1 MRRPAPEVLWTVVLV
16 VALVAAGSG
25 VAVVALSRTEGGA
38 APAEPG
44 PSRSTAT
51 TPGDAATEP
60 SRPSPSHRSAEPA
73 PPEVTAT
80 ACPEVTEQVRL
91 RVLTLNTHGAQ
102 AYGGFDLDRLASF
115 IQAADV
121 DVALL
126 QEVDRFRGRS
136 HHTDMPR
143 VLAARSG
150 MEVAYGLNVH
160 LPGRAVSG
168 TATLSRFPILSR
180 RNVPLPTAP
189 GSKARGLLRTD
200 LDVDGLRVSVFNTHL
215 EHLAP
220 RLRLRQAAALRGPV
234 RATRHPVVLGGD
246 LNALPTSPT
255 GTVMRKLLRDS
266 WRDAGLGPG
275 PTAPAGHPGRR
286 IDYLF
291 HSPTVRV
298 GAIDV
303 MEPVVSDH
311 RAVRARYR
319 LSVAGDEVC
328 VPELD
333 GPAGGSGA
341 GRRAGDGGGSRTR

>member
-1 MRRPAPEVLWTVVLV
+1 MRRPASEVLWTVVLV
-16 VALVAAGSG
+16 VVLVAAGSG
-25 VAVVALSRTEGGA
+25 VAVVALTDTDGGA
-38 APAEPG
+38 APAAHE
-44 PSRSTAT
+44 PSRPAAS
-51 TPGDAATEP
+51 TPGDTATEP
-60 SRPSPSHRSAEPA
+60 SRPSRNRRPA
-73 PPEVTAT
+73 DPARPEATAT
-80 ACPEVTEQVRL
+80 ACPEVTERVGL

-115 IQAADV
+115 IDAAGV

-136 HHTDMPR
+136 HYTDMPR

-150 MEVAYGLNVH
+150 MELAFGLNVH

-180 RNVPLPTAP
+180 RNVALPTAP

-220 RLRLRQAAALRGPV
+220 GLRLRQAAALRGPV

-246 LNALPTSPT
+246 LNSLPTSPT
-255 GTVMRKLLRDS
+255 GAVMRKLLTDS

-298 GAIDV
+298 GTIDV

-311 RAVRARYR
+311 RAVRARY
-319 LSVAGDEVC
+319 LLTVAGDEVC

-333 GPAGGSGA
+333 GPAGGSGP
-341 GRRAGDGGGSRTR
+341 GGGGAGHAR

>member
-1 MRRPAPEVLWTVVLV
+1 VLWTAVLVVVLV
-16 VALVAAGSG
+16 AAASG
-25 VAVVALSRTEGGA
+25 VAVVALSRTGSGASPA
-38 APAEPG
+38 APAPT
-44 PSRSTAT
+44 RSAPT
-51 TPGDAATEP
+51 TSGNPATEP
-60 SRPSPSHRSAEPA
+60 SRPSPSRRPNG
-73 PPEVTAT
+73 PTLPEATAT
-80 ACPEVTEQVRL
+80 ACTEVTEEVRL

-102 AYGGFDLDRLASF
+102 AYGGFDLDRLTTF
-115 IQAADV
+115 IRAADV

-136 HHTDMPR
+136 HYTDMPR

-150 MEVAYGLNVH
+150 MELAYGLNVH

-180 RNVPLPTAP
+180 RNVMLPTAP
-189 GSKARGLLRTD
+189 GSKPRGLLRTD

-220 RLRLRQAAALRGPV
+220 GLRLRQAAALRGPV
-234 RATRHPVVLGGD
+234 RATPHPVVLGGD
-246 LNALPTSPT
+246 LNSLPTSPT
-255 GTVMRKLLRDS
+255 GAVMRKLLRDS
-266 WRDAGLGPG
+266 WREAGLGPG
-275 PTAPAGHPGRR
+275 PTAPAGRPGRR

-291 HSPTVRV
+291 HSPTLRV

-319 LSVAGDEVC
+319 LPVAGDEVC

-333 GPAGGSGA
+333 GRAGGRAA
-341 GRRAGDGGGSRTR
+341 GRDGGDGGGGRAR